1 MKRFS
6 TRDLNENI
14 EIQAH
19 CLIEQTYRNVENDV
33 LVYYYNFAWKDYG
46 DASLSSLLNMVKVL
60 AFAVSEGRVAV
71 HCHAGELKNFNRD
84 NIECL

>member
-1 MKRFS
+1 MKTCAFEIDHRFS
-6 TRDLNENI
+6 NILN
-14 EIQAH
+14 A
-19 CLIEQTYRNVENDV
+19 V

-71 HCHAGELKNFNRD
+71 HCHAGERL
-84 NIECL
+84 L

>member
-1 MKRFS
+1 MQNRNRLPTPQ
-6 TRDLNENI
+6 TRNPNKNT
-14 EIQAH
+14 H
-19 CLIEQTYRNVENDV
+19 V

-71 HCHAGELKNFNRD
+71 HCHAGESLKRIERNRFV
-84 NIECL
+84 NYF